1 MVRTRGLD
9 RALGSGR
16 GRDMSQ
22 DAHQPE
28 VPRRR
33 RPTTSVCRQQVHFPH
48 MTEDVTQTPEDVPQ
62 LNEDVP
68 HVFDATPK
76 MTGIVD
82 AADAEG
88 VATNGSEGSPAADE
102 GFPGG
107 PHDPLERPELKLVS
121 YGRKVD
127 KFGRPAPEIEGM
139 IAATRLSPL
148 IRCSVITTDLGLISA
163 FVERWHRETST
174 FHLPEGELTI
184 TLDDV
189 SSLLHLPP
197 ARRRVDDHS
206 R

>member
-107 PHDPLERPELKLVS
+107 PHDPLVLTGFADYMLIVYS
-121 YGRKVD
+121 WLFLCICLWIGFIVLS
-127 KFGRPAPEIEGM
+127 I
-139 IAATRLSPL
+139 ILAT
-148 IRCSVITTDLGLISA
+148 
-163 FVERWHRETST
+163 H
-174 FHLPEGELTI
+174 
-184 TLDDV
+184 
-189 SSLLHLPP
+189 
-197 ARRRVDDHS
+197 
-206 R
+206 